1 MRTLNRMVAVAAAGL
16 LTMGLAACNG
26 AGGGNTEAPTE
37 REGKLSI
44 YTSCF
49 PVDWLTRQVAGD
61 HADVTNIL
69 PAGEDPPEWTPPAEV
84 VSGMQKADLVVI
96 NGASFEGWVATTTLP
111 QDKIVDTT
119 AGKRDQLIV
128 VEEAGTHS
136 HGKEGEHSHRGTDP
150 HTWSDPAMATAQAE
164 VIRDALIAADPANT
178 ATYESNCKALAE
190 ELGALDVAYKG
201 AMASYNQEV
210 MATSHPAFNYLA
222 RTYGLKLIN
231 FGFEPDSVP
240 DEAALHDLEHA
251 IAEDQLTVILW
262 EAHPTDEV
270 KAKFDE
276 LGLMSVFLDPLEQPG
291 EGAAYDYLAQS
302 RQNVAAL
309 QGLFGGEVQP
319 VEGTEEEAPAEAAPA
334 EAAPTE

>member
-1 MRTLNRMVAVAAAGL
+1 MAVMAAAGML
-16 LTMGLAACNG
+16 AMGLVACNG
-26 AGGGNTEAPTE
+26 SGGGTTEAPTA
-37 REGKLSI
+37 REGKLTV

-61 HADVTNIL
+61 LADVTHIL
-69 PAGEDPPEWTPPAEV
+69 PAGEDPPDWTPPAEV
-84 VSGMQKADLVVI
+84 VSAMQKADLVVI

-119 AGKRDQLIV
+119 AAKHDQLIV
-128 VEEAGTHS
+128 VEETGTHS
-136 HGKEGEHSHRGTDP
+136 HGKEGEHSHKGTDP

-164 VIRDALIAADPANT
+164 AIRDALAEADPAN
-178 ATYESNCKALAE
+178 AASYEANCKALSE
-190 ELGALDVAYKG
+190 ELAALDGSYKG
-201 AMASYNQEV
+201 AMAAYNGEV

-222 RTYGLKLIN
+222 RTYGLKVIN
-231 FGFEPDSVP
+231 FGFEPDETP
-240 DEAALHDLEHA
+240 GEGELHGLEHA

-270 KAKFDE
+270 KAVFDG

-291 EGAAYDYLAQS
+291 DGAAYDYLAQS
-302 RQNVAAL
+302 RHNVAVL

-319 VEGTEEEAPAEAAPA
+319 VEEGEAEEAAPA
-334 EAAPTE
+334 EATAAQ